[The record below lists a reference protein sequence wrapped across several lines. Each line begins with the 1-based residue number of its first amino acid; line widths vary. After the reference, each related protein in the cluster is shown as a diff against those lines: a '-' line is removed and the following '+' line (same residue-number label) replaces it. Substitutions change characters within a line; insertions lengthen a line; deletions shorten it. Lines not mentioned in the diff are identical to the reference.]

1 MHDDGAS
8 AETLKQGELAI
19 MSSVKGVWLARYVVG
34 ALIAT
39 SLAGCTTIG
48 FWPERW
54 VSADGAVLWQT
65 QGGYRYSKSGFA
77 SVAGT
82 DCQADRSGVY
92 KCSDGTVSRLEPID
106 GPSRQMRFDRRTFYL
121 GPL

>member
-1 MHDDGAS
+1 
-8 AETLKQGELAI
+8 
-19 MSSVKGVWLARYVVG
+19 MSGVRRVRLSLFVTG

-65 QGGYRYSKSGFA
+65 QSGYGYSRHGHASLA
-77 SVAGT
+77 SVT
-82 DCQADRSGVY
+82 CRADRSGVY
-92 KCSDGTVSRLEPID
+92 TCSDGTVSKLEPID
-106 GPSRQMRFDRRTFYL
+106 GPPRQMRFDGRTFHL